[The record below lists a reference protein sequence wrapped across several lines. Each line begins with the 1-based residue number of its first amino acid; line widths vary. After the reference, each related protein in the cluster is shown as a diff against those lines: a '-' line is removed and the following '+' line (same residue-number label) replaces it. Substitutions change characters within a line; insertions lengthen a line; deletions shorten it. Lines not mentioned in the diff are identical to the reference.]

1 MAAGIPGAG
10 IGGLFYLASTFLLPF
25 RSLWRRLRGRP
36 DTITARELGWHLA
49 MAGGIVG
56 GIWVAGWLLVLALPG
71 GLASRNAAAA
81 AGGAALLGGSVIR
94 VAAIAAGFFTLGVV
108 LAGVEVARLL
118 QRGRLTT
125 LAAPSPGAPGSE

>member
-25 RSLWRRLRGRP
+25 RSVWRRLRGRP
-36 DTITARELGWHLA
+36 DTITVGELAWHLSI
-49 MAGGIVG
+49 AGGIVV

-71 GLASRNAAAA
+71 GLASRHAAGA

-94 VAAIAAGFFTLGVV
+94 LAALVAGFLTLGTV

-125 LAAPSPGAPGSE
+125 LAAPSPVAKGSE

>member
-36 DTITARELGWHLA
+36 DTLTARDLAWHLA
-49 MAGGIVG
+49 LAGGIIV
-56 GIWVAGWLLVLALPG
+56 GIWVAGWLLGLVVPDGLMPG
-71 GLASRNAAAA
+71 RAASGSGTGVRD
-81 AGGAALLGGSVIR
+81 GGSVIR
-94 VAAIAAGFFTLGVV
+94 VAAIAAGFLTLGAV

-118 QRGRLTT
+118 TGRRLMPRATD
-125 LAAPSPGAPGSE
+125 SVREWEDG